1 MAVDGYLNFKT
12 KIDSKG
18 FNAGTKQIGEGLM
31 NVKQKLGKV
40 GAAVGAA
47 FSVKALVDFG
57 KSAIETA
64 SDLQEVQNVVDVS
77 FGELGYKME
86 AFADKA
92 IESFGISELAA
103 KKTGSTFMAM
113 AKGMDVAEG
122 AASDMAISLTG
133 LSADMAS
140 FYNVDQETAAT
151 ALKSVFTG
159 ETETLKQFGI
169 VMNETNLKAFALSQG
184 ITKSYDSMTQAEKV
198 QLRYAYVMKQTA
210 LAQGDFARTSDGW
223 ANQTRMLSQKW
234 KEFSGIIGTALV
246 QTLLPAV
253 RTINAA
259 LDKLIS
265 AAKAAVEALA
275 KVFGWEIESNDSEE
289 KAKAQADAIAQ
300 SVDNQEELTEETKKT
315 NKAANDNLQSFD
327 RINKLQADSKDSKE
341 DGGIFT
347 LPTESKY
354 TIDLDANTK
363 KAQKEIDDFSKKFKN
378 TINPLISWYKKNFS
392 KKVFARIFEG
402 LSDEFDELRQTFSG
416 IVSDLQTL
424 AEPLKTYFNTD
435 FTEFL
440 QTFCSASGDILVG
453 LFDSFNM
460 VFSDIWNVAVFPVIS
475 SFINEALPMITQFAS
490 HAVGTLGTY
499 FNSIKEIFDKLWSE
513 GVKPTLEAIVQIWN
527 DCISSLRGAW
537 DKWGAPIFENLRTA
551 ITKTKELILEW
562 WDKYLKP
569 LFDTVITAA
578 KDLWNNH
585 LKPLVDNILDF
596 IGELVNGALEIYN
609 KFIQPVLSWFIDKFG
624 PQISKLFSNL
634 VAHIKACIGNIV
646 DYINGIIT
654 VLKGVIQFITG
665 VFTGD
670 WDKAWTGIK
679 NIFGGI
685 FDSISAYIKT
695 PINGIIGAINR
706 VLSAICTAVN
716 VAIRAINKISV
727 DLPEWAGGYHIGFD
741 FAEITPPQIPYLAKG
756 TVVPANYGEFLAVL
770 GDNKR
775 ETEVVSPLSTIEK
788 ALENVMSR
796 HSGQGQDINLKV
808 YLDGDVVYQ
817 NVVKHNRN
825 AKKSMGVN
833 PLAV

>member
-1 MAVDGYLNFKT
+1 MAVDGYLNFDT
-12 KIDSKG
+12 KINTKG
-18 FNAGTKQIGEGLM
+18 FNTGTKQIGEGLM

-47 FSVKALVDFG
+47 FSVKALIDFG

-122 AASDMAISLTG
+122 AASDIAISLTG

-140 FYNVDQETAAT
+140 FYHVDQETAAT

-169 VMNETNLKAFALSQG
+169 VMNEANLKAFALSQG

-210 LAQGDFARTSDGW
+210 FAQGDFARTSDSW
-223 ANQTRMLSQKW
+223 ANQTNTLSQKW
-234 KEFSGIIGTALV
+234 KQFSGIIGTALV

-289 KAKAQADAIAQ
+289 KAKAQADALAQ

-363 KAQKEIDDFSKKFKN
+363 KAQKEIDDF
-378 TINPLISWYKKNFS
+378 
-392 KKVFARIFEG
+392 
-402 LSDEFDELRQTFSG
+402 
-416 IVSDLQTL
+416 
-424 AEPLKTYFNTD
+424 
-435 FTEFL
+435 
-440 QTFCSASGDILVG
+440 
-453 LFDSFNM
+453 
-460 VFSDIWNVAVFPVIS
+460 
-475 SFINEALPMITQFAS
+475 
-490 HAVGTLGTY
+490 
-499 FNSIKEIFDKLWSE
+499 
-513 GVKPTLEAIVQIWN
+513 
-527 DCISSLRGAW
+527 
-537 DKWGAPIFENLRTA
+537 
-551 ITKTKELILEW
+551 
-562 WDKYLKP
+562 
-569 LFDTVITAA
+569 
-578 KDLWNNH
+578 
-585 LKPLVDNILDF
+585 
-596 IGELVNGALEIYN
+596 
-609 KFIQPVLSWFIDKFG
+609 IDKFG
-624 PQISKLFSNL
+624 PPISKLFSNL

-679 NIFGGI
+679 NIFSGI
-685 FDSISAYIKT
+685 FDSISSYIKI
-695 PINGIIGAINR
+695 PLNGVIGAINR
-706 VLSAICTAVN
+706 VLSTICTAVN

>member
-12 KIDSKG
+12 KIDTKG
-18 FNAGTKQIGEGLM
+18 FNAGTKQITDS
-31 NVKQKLGKV
+31 LGKIKPMLGKI
-40 GAAVGAA
+40 GAAVGVA
-47 FSVKALVDFG
+47 FSVKALTDFG

-77 FGELGYKME
+77 FGKMSYKME
-86 AFADKA
+86 RFADTA

-103 KKTGSTFMAM
+103 KQTGSTYMAM
-113 AKGMDVAEG
+113 AKGMNIADE

-140 FYNVDQETAAT
+140 FYNVEQDVAAT

-169 VMNETNLKAFALSQG
+169 VMTEANLEAFALSQG
-184 ITKSYDSMTQAEKV
+184 ITKSYQSMSQAEKV

-234 KEFSGIIGTALV
+234 KEFSGIIGTALM

-253 RTINAA
+253 RAINAA
-259 LDKLIS
+259 LDKLIT
-265 AAKAAVEALA
+265 AARAAVEALA
-275 KVFGWEIESNDSEE
+275 KIFGWELESNDSEE
-289 KAKAQADAIAQ
+289 KAKAQANAIAQ
-300 SVDNQEELTEETKKT
+300 SVENQEELTEETKKT

-327 RINKLQADSKDSKE
+327 RINKLQSDSKDDKD
-341 DGGIFT
+341 DGSILS
-347 LPTESKY
+347 LPTSSQY

-363 KAQKEIDDFSKKFKN
+363 KAQKNIDDFAKKFKK
-378 TINPLISWYKKNFS
+378 ILEPLTSWFNKNFS
-392 KKVFARIFEG
+392 GIFKGVFKG
-402 LSDEFDELRQTFSG
+402 LSDEFDELRQTFSD

-424 AEPLKTYFNTD
+424 AEPLKKYFNTD

-440 QTFCSASGDILVG
+440 QTFCSVSGDILVG
-453 LFDSFNM
+453 LFDSFNK
-460 VFSDIWNVAVFPVIS
+460 VFSDIWNLAAFPIIS
-475 SFINEALPMITQFAS
+475 AFINDALPMITQFATQ
-490 HAVGTLGTY
+490 ATETLGTL
-499 FNSIKEIFDKLWSE
+499 FDSVKEIFDKIWSE
-513 GVKPTLEAIVQIWN
+513 AVAPVLEFVVQIWT
-527 DCISSLRGAW
+527 DCVSSMRQAW
-537 DKWGAPIFENLRTA
+537 DEWGAPIFENLRQA
-551 ITKTKELILEW
+551 ITKTKEVILEW
-562 WDKYLKP
+562 WDKFLKP
-569 LFDTVITAA
+569 IIDTVIAAA
-578 KDLWNNH
+578 KDLWDNH
-585 LKPLVDNILDF
+585 LKPLVNNILDF

-609 KFIQPVLSWFIDKFG
+609 EFIAPVLHWFIDVFG
-624 PQISKLFSNL
+624 PPLSQFFSNL

-646 DYINGIIT
+646 DRVNGIIT
-654 VLKGVIQFITG
+654 ALKGVIQFIVG

-670 WDKAWTGIK
+670 WEKAWTGIK

-685 FDSISAYIKT
+685 FDSLVSFVKI
-695 PINGIIGAINR
+695 PLNGIIGAINR

-727 DLPEWAGGYHIGFD
+727 DLPEWAGGYHIGFN

-788 ALENVMSR
+788 ALENVLSR

-808 YLDGDVVYQ
+808 YLDGEIVYQ
-817 NVVKHNRN
+817 NVVKHNQD
-825 AKKSMGVN
+825 AKRSMGVN

>member
-18 FNAGTKQIGEGLM
+18 FNVGTKQIGEGLM

-140 FYNVDQETAAT
+140 FYHVDQETAAT

-169 VMNETNLKAFALSQG
+169 VMNEANLKAFALSQG

-210 LAQGDFARTSDGW
+210 FAQGDFARTSDSW
-223 ANQTRMLSQKW
+223 ANQTNTLSQKW
-234 KEFSGIIGTALV
+234 KQFSGIIGTALV

-289 KAKAQADAIAQ
+289 KAKAQADALAQ

-363 KAQKEIDDFSKKFKN
+363 KAQKEISVLVLLHKMFNKYYRSM
-378 TINPLISWYKKNFS
+378 
-392 KKVFARIFEG
+392 A
-402 LSDEFDELRQTFSG
+402 
-416 IVSDLQTL
+416 
-424 AEPLKTYFNTD
+424 LK
-435 FTEFL
+435 
-440 QTFCSASGDILVG
+440 IL
-453 LFDSFNM
+453 
-460 VFSDIWNVAVFPVIS
+460 
-475 SFINEALPMITQFAS
+475 
-490 HAVGTLGTY
+490 
-499 FNSIKEIFDKLWSE
+499 
-513 GVKPTLEAIVQIWN
+513 
-527 DCISSLRGAW
+527 
-537 DKWGAPIFENLRTA
+537 
-551 ITKTKELILEW
+551 
-562 WDKYLKP
+562 
-569 LFDTVITAA
+569 
-578 KDLWNNH
+578 
-585 LKPLVDNILDF
+585 
-596 IGELVNGALEIYN
+596 
-609 KFIQPVLSWFIDKFG
+609 
-624 PQISKLFSNL
+624 
-634 VAHIKACIGNIV
+634 
-646 DYINGIIT
+646 
-654 VLKGVIQFITG
+654 
-665 VFTGD
+665 
-670 WDKAWTGIK
+670 
-679 NIFGGI
+679 
-685 FDSISAYIKT
+685 
-695 PINGIIGAINR
+695 
-706 VLSAICTAVN
+706 
-716 VAIRAINKISV
+716 
-727 DLPEWAGGYHIGFD
+727 
-741 FAEITPPQIPYLAKG
+741 
-756 TVVPANYGEFLAVL
+756 
-770 GDNKR
+770 
-775 ETEVVSPLSTIEK
+775 
-788 ALENVMSR
+788 MS
-796 HSGQGQDINLKV
+796 
-808 YLDGDVVYQ
+808 
-817 NVVKHNRN
+817 
-825 AKKSMGVN
+825 
-833 PLAV
+833 

>member
-1 MAVDGYLNFKT
+1 MAVDGYLNFDT
-12 KIDSKG
+12 NINTKG
-18 FNAGTKQIGEGLM
+18 FNTGVKQITNGLGNM
-31 NVKQKLGKV
+31 KQMLGKV
-40 GAAVGAA
+40 GAAVGIA

-57 KSAIETA
+57 KAAIETA

-77 FGELGYKME
+77 FGEMSYKME
-86 AFADKA
+86 QFADKA
-92 IESFGISELAA
+92 IESFGISELSA
-103 KKTGSTFMAM
+103 KRTGSTYMAM
-113 AKGMDVAEG
+113 AKGMSIADE

-140 FYNVDQETAAT
+140 FYNVEQDVAAT

-169 VMNETNLKAFALSQG
+169 VMTEANLEAFALSQG
-184 ITKSYDSMTQAEKV
+184 ITKSYQSMTQAEKV

-223 ANQTRMLSQKW
+223 ANQTRMLSEKW

-253 RTINAA
+253 RAINSA
-259 LDKLIS
+259 LDKLIT
-265 AAKAAVEALA
+265 AARAAVEALA
-275 KVFGWEIESNDSEE
+275 EIFGWELESNDSEE
-289 KAKAQADAIAQ
+289 KAKAQANAIAQ
-300 SVDNQEELTEETKKT
+300 SVENQEDLTEETKKT

-327 RINKLQADSKDSKE
+327 RINKLQAENKDDKD
-341 DGGIFT
+341 DGSILS
-347 LPTESKY
+347 LPTSSQY
-354 TIDLDANTK
+354 TLTLDADTK
-363 KAQKEIDDFSKKFKN
+363 NAEKEIDDFAKKFKK
-378 TINPLISWYKKNFS
+378 TLEPLTSWFNKNFS
-392 KKVFARIFEG
+392 GIFKGIFEG

-424 AEPLKTYFNTD
+424 AEPLKEYFNTD

-440 QTFCSASGDILVG
+440 QTFCETSGDILIG
-453 LFDSFNM
+453 LFDSFNT
-460 VFSDIWNVAVFPVIS
+460 VFSDIWNIAVFPMVS
-475 SFINEALPMITQFAS
+475 AFINDALPMITQFAS
-490 HAVGTLGTY
+490 QSVETLGTL
-499 FNSIKEIFDKLWSE
+499 FDGVKEIFDTLWSE
-513 GVKPTLEAIVQIWN
+513 AVAPALDLIVQIWT
-527 DCISSLRGAW
+527 DCVSSMREAW

-551 ITKTKELILEW
+551 ITKAKEVILEW
-562 WDKYLKP
+562 WDKFLKP
-569 LFDTVITAA
+569 IIDTVITAA

-609 KFIQPVLSWFIDKFG
+609 EFIAPVLHWFIDVFG
-624 PQISKLFSNL
+624 PPLSNFFSNL
-634 VAHIKACIGNIV
+634 VIHIKTCIGNIV
-646 DYINGIIT
+646 DVINGIVT
-654 VLKGVIQFITG
+654 VLKGIIQFIVG

-685 FDSISAYIKT
+685 FDTFSAIIKQ
-695 PINGIIGAINR
+695 PLNGIIGVINQ
-706 VLSAICTAVN
+706 VLSAICSAVN

-727 DLPEWAGGYHIGFD
+727 DLPEWAGGYHIGFN
-741 FAEITPPQIPYLAKG
+741 FAEITPPQIPYLATG

-788 ALENVMSR
+788 AVENVLSR
-796 HSGQGQDINLKV
+796 HSGEGQDINLKV

-817 NVVKHNRN
+817 NVVKHNQN

-833 PLAV
+833 PLPV